1 MVNYS
6 NGKIYKIEPICEH
19 NENEIY
25 IGSTTK
31 KYLSQRMDKH
41 RSGYKSWQL
50 GKGDK
55 VMSFELFDKFNIENC
70 KIILIES
77 VDAKNKDELYSR
89 EAHFIKN
96 TKCINKIVP
105 FRTRLERL
113 ELKKEYYTNNKE
125 RLTEQYIKYKVDN
138 KDKISESGKV
148 YYVNKKE
155 KIIDKVKQ
163 YYEDNKEKIL
173 EKHKERLICECGGN
187 HSYSHKS
194 RHLKSKMHCDYIE
207 SKSQNIII

>member
-19 NENEIY
+19 NEDEIY

-70 KIILIES
+70 KIILIET
-77 VDAKNKDELYSR
+77 VNAKNKDELYSR

-96 TKCINKIVP
+96 TKCINKLVP
-105 FRTRLERL
+105 FRTKLESI
-113 ELKKEYYTNNKE
+113 ELKKEYYIENKE
-125 RLTEQYIKYKVDN
+125 RRTEQYVKYKD
-138 KDKISESGKV
+138 E
-148 YYVNKKE
+148 
-155 KIIDKVKQ
+155 IIDKVKQ
-163 YYEDNKEKIL
+163 YYKDNKERIL